1 MASGKQAL
9 SKFQKSK
16 VDTFLM
22 QRLNAND
29 LPILYID
36 NFEIIIENVT
46 KFLGIYIDENLIWK

>member
-1 MASGKQAL
+1 
-9 SKFQKSK
+9 
-16 VDTFLM
+16 M